1 MIVTVTLNPALQVSY
16 AAQQV
21 RLGRANPV
29 SQVSYRA
36 GGGGLAVARVLH
48 TFGHEVVATG
58 LAGGASGELIRAELS
73 RSGIATQFTQI
84 ALESRRDLRVCDSSA
99 ATVTSFSEPAPYIT
113 TEELGRLA
121 ADFRGLMDGATAVVL
136 CGSLPAGLPTEIYG
150 SLASYAA
157 EAGVPAVLDAGG
169 SALWHAVARR
179 PALAIP
185 RGTAAEPAALVARGA
200 RAAVAASDKDIR
212 VVTASGRWRAWLPDR
227 EPGGTQGGGTPDR
240 QPDAGPLRGGTPDR
254 EPGAGML
261 SGRGTLGAPEQLH
274 DALVAGFVPGIAL
287 GWSWPDSL
295 RHAVA
300 LVAAVQP
307 TGEVDL
313 GCYEARL
320 PDVQVERPARLG
332 QRPRSPCAAGRILQ
346 AGHAALQAGH
356 AALQAPVWPSAGM
369 GTLSRQTGTCSTAVE
384 GSRRSR
390 ARSMAA
396 RGGAR
401 RAAAG
406 AEPGRRPWHRS
417 VSGVARNRIR
427 TGSPRSTWTVPRT
440 TRATCWAG

>member
-58 LAGGASGELIRAELS
+58 LAGGAAGGLIRAELS

-84 ALESRRDLRVCDSSA
+84 ALESRRELRVSDSSA
-99 ATVTSFSEPAPYIT
+99 ATVTSFTEPAPYIT

-136 CGSLPAGLPTEIYG
+136 CGSLPAGLPPEIYG

-179 PALAIP
+179 PALAVP

-200 RAAVAASDKDIR
+200 RAAVAASDEDIR
-212 VVTASGRWRAWLPDR
+212 VVTASGQWRAWLLDREPAGGAPDR
-227 EPGGTQGGGTPDR
+227 EPGG
-240 QPDAGPLRGGTPDR
+240 AALRGGAPDR
-254 EPGAGML
+254 EPG
-261 SGRGTLGAPEQLH
+261 SGARGGGAPDGGALGGPEQLH

-287 GWSWPDSL
+287 GWSWPDAL

-320 PDVQVERPARLG
+320 PDVQVERPAG
-332 QRPRSPCAAGRILQ
+332 
-346 AGHAALQAGH
+346 
-356 AALQAPVWPSAGM
+356 
-369 GTLSRQTGTCSTAVE
+369 
-384 GSRRSR
+384 
-390 ARSMAA
+390 
-396 RGGAR
+396 
-401 RAAAG
+401 
-406 AEPGRRPWHRS
+406 
-417 VSGVARNRIR
+417 
-427 TGSPRSTWTVPRT
+427 
-440 TRATCWAG
+440 